1 MYNVKNLTYALTS
14 LEAIEKIFIY
24 TWDIKDEKEFF
35 DKDTQLVFNACQ
47 TLLMVIGEES
57 KKLDSELKNKF
68 EHVPWTQISRLRN
81 RIAHDYRSIDPFIS
95 FDIIKNHL
103 PELKVALV
111 GMIEYIDFDRELL
124 LKVLKTPHYSHL
136 SYLTDD

>member
-24 TWDIKDEKEFF
+24 TRDIKDEKEFF

-68 EHVPWTQISRLRN
+68 KHVPWTQISRLRN

-136 SYLTDD
+136 SYLTED

>member
-1 MYNVKNLTYALTS
+1 M
-14 LEAIEKIFIY
+14 EAIEKIFIY
-24 TWDIKDEKEFF
+24 TRDIKDEKEFF

-57 KKLDSELKNKF
+57 KKLDPELKNKF

-111 GMIEYIDFDRELL
+111 GMIEHIDFDRELL

-136 SYLTDD
+136 SYLIED